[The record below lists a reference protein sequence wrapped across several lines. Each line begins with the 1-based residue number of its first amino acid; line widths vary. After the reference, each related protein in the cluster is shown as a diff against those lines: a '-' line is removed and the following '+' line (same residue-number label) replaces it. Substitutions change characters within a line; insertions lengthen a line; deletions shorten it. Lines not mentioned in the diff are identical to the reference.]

1 MVKNTT
7 PVVRTRIAPSPT
19 GLLHVGTAR
28 AALFNELFARGRGG
42 QFVLRIEDTDR
53 QRSRPE
59 YEQDILTGLKW
70 LGLVWDEG
78 PDVGGQY
85 GPYRQSERSELYR
98 AALQRL
104 LDEDKAYQA
113 TGSSAI
119 VFRVKEGIIEFDD
132 LIRSLVKVPTESWG
146 GDFIIARSMGDPLYH
161 LAAVVDDETMKIS
174 HVIRGEDHLTNTA
187 RHILL
192 QQALGYKTPQYAH
205 LPLLLDPSRRKLSK
219 RAGDVSL
226 LRYRDKGYLPEAMV
240 NYLAL
245 LGWNPGGQEE
255 YFSHEELTKEFSLEK
270 VQKGGA
276 IFNQAKLSSM
286 NKYYLQQVSD
296 TTLLAWGRHYLEQ
309 GQTDNKE
316 LLAMGEQRLLAALK
330 TEQGR
335 LSTNQELETSLDWAR
350 PSWVGKYEPA
360 LLVWRESTA
369 SETADYLSALAQEL
383 SAVSDKEWAEDNL
396 TTRILLWIKA
406 HSWRNGDVLWPM
418 RVALTGREH
427 SPGPFA
433 VATVIGQ
440 QDTLTRLKL
449 AHERLR
455 DSISGE

>member
-1 MVKNTT
+1 
-7 PVVRTRIAPSPT
+7 
-19 GLLHVGTAR
+19 
-28 AALFNELFARGRGG
+28 
-42 QFVLRIEDTDR
+42 
-53 QRSRPE
+53 
-59 YEQDILTGLKW
+59 
-70 LGLVWDEG
+70 
-78 PDVGGQY
+78 
-85 GPYRQSERSELYR
+85 
-98 AALQRL
+98 
-104 LDEDKAYQA
+104 
-113 TGSSAI
+113 
-119 VFRVKEGIIEFDD
+119 
-132 LIRSLVKVPTESWG
+132 
-146 GDFIIARSMGDPLYH
+146 
-161 LAAVVDDETMKIS
+161 
-174 HVIRGEDHLTNTA
+174 
-187 RHILL
+187 
-192 QQALGYKTPQYAH
+192 
-205 LPLLLDPSRRKLSK
+205 
-219 RAGDVSL
+219 
-226 LRYRDKGYLPEAMV
+226 
-240 NYLAL
+240 
-245 LGWNPGGQEE
+245 
-255 YFSHEELTKEFSLEK
+255 
-270 VQKGGA
+270 
-276 IFNQAKLSSM
+276 
-286 NKYYLQQVSD
+286 
-296 TTLLAWGRHYLEQ
+296 
-309 GQTDNKE
+309 
-316 LLAMGEQRLLAALK
+316 MGEQRLLAALK

>member
-119 VFRVKEGIIEFDD
+119 VFRVKAGIIEFDD